1 MKIQLHGQSQPPEST
16 FDYLGDEQP
25 RPKTAV
31 KLSASRSAADTP
43 ITAEVAD
50 NDLLEL
56 AFDDGTLWYGAAG
69 ELPQL
74 LGQEEQRSAGD
85 TLEIPPTLRI
95 PLDDRGGIKEI
106 LIEGLKIFE
115 PKELTAAAA
124 LKVAARIEA
133 KIVREGVMRI
143 DRELGLHA
151 LQKDS
156 TAINASKPLLLLL
169 HGTCSSTS
177 GSFSGL
183 AESAHWPGIC
193 DHYGNN
199 MLSAEHYTWTKSP
212 LQNALDIIEQLPEGA
227 QLHLLSHSRGGL
239 IGEILCRCSS
249 PETLFSDD
257 EIAFLEHQDRD
268 GDARLLR
275 RLNEAA
281 RAKPFRV
288 QRFVRVAAPA
298 AGTSILSRR
307 LDHFLNFV
315 LNIIGYGIGQAVN
328 PIFQGIRSLLASTVG
343 QRGNPQVLPGLEAM
357 MPSSPLQ
364 SIFNN
369 HLLRLPDQ
377 LRIVAGNAGI
387 QGIGKTLVY
396 LLTRLYYFTDNDF
409 VVDTESMFMGGR
421 RVQPPVY
428 QFLSGRK
435 VDHFS
440 YFGNSASQEA
450 VRAGLLDEAPLPKG
464 YKEVREG
471 ERNRALLHGGS
482 VFPEGATG
490 QKPVVVLLPGIMGSN
505 LHDEGGPIW
514 INYRRMAGGS
524 LSRLA
529 VDAPGIAAESI
540 VGTAYAKLVKA
551 LGDDYDIVAYPF
563 DWRLSLRKAGAG
575 LAEKLR
581 RLLALEVPVQIIAHS
596 MGGLV
601 VRDLMMHEAEVWK
614 ALMGQPDFRVI
625 LLGTPWHGS
634 YLIPEVI
641 TGHSRRVKQVAL
653 LSLFQSKLDLLKLF
667 VRYPGL
673 YDLLPTDEQSHP
685 FEDIKLWKLMQFGT
699 GPGGWVLPRED
710 KELAYFKTYKQT
722 VQAKSSELDLSR
734 FVYVAGQDEA
744 TISSFV
750 FRDQNGFELSLKDLA
765 PLQKALD
772 PAASPFGQHLYELVY
787 KGTDQGDG
795 SVTWRTGIPQQLPA
809 DALYYST
816 TTHME
821 LANDESLFPAIR
833 DLLQSGSTKRLPHQP
848 AVSRSAERTFEMPV
862 QRVLSNDPEAL
873 MRGALGMD
881 TPLAYTVKARPAE
894 PQLSVRVKNG
904 DLRYARYPLIVGHFE
919 GDGIVS
925 AEKAI
930 DHLLGNQL
938 SEREM
943 LGLYPGEIGSNLILF
958 GDKGANNGAIVVGL
972 GLPEQLTPFNLAQT
986 IEMGCLEYIF
996 KNRDSGQEEIGV
1008 SALLIG
1014 SEYGFLAL
1022 NSSINSLLDGVRR
1035 ANRKAEELKGN
1046 LPRISEL
1053 ELIELHRQKA
1063 LNTFYLLYDGIYSQ
1077 KISGNI
1083 HLERPIEVANERRTF
1098 TPLSN
1103 QKEWWKR
1110 ITASLAAD
1118 GSLQYSASTGRAR
1131 VEQRRLQAN
1140 RSLLRGL
1147 LKQGSLNQVWD
1158 RELAKTIFEL
1168 LLPHDFKTAFR
1179 SHQNILL
1186 ILDEHTAWYPW
1197 ELLHYDDKDGQP
1209 ICVTAGMIR
1218 QLTTTH
1224 DRRGL
1229 KPIKARRALVIGD
1242 PILELGSLPQLPEA
1256 EREARDVGEMLG
1268 GARYDTKVFV
1278 QSPYTELVRQL
1289 YKDFKIIHIASHGVM
1304 RFGEEE
1310 KTGILLSDDIVLTP
1324 AEFNQ
1329 ISGTPELVFINSC
1342 YMGKIEPEQEA
1353 YFQNKYELAANI
1365 GTQLIQN
1372 GVKAV
1377 VVAGW
1382 AVNDSAARL
1391 FAKTFY
1397 AEMLG
1402 GAYFGEAVKA
1412 ARASCY
1418 RRFPHTTTW
1427 GAYQCYG
1434 DQFFVLEKGGRQ
1446 KSESQPYVLDQE
1458 ILIDLENAINWAQQP
1473 GKRSDGQ
1480 LAHLQAISRR
1490 IEESG
1495 LRNGKISEWEA
1506 RAYASLGEFKR
1517 AIACYQRL
1525 QASPDGDFSVK
1536 AIEQWCNLRVR
1547 VIAQE
1552 WEQQMAKQTEGGA
1565 AKEVLS
1571 AIEAEAE
1578 AVIVDLKSLLRLG
1591 KTAERLSLLGSAY
1604 KRRCIMAKDSETLT
1618 ACLEQMAE
1626 YYKQA
1631 CLLDNED
1638 LEKVQIYP
1646 LSNWIT
1652 AEKLLKDRGRLIRL
1666 SQLLPERLSDHL
1678 DTLLQHFKA
1687 VRDRRKFWDFIAL
1700 INVYQCKLLDAETQA
1715 ERREL
1720 RDAIVEEYRA
1730 AWRVGGAEKQKN
1742 SELAHTQFVHAAL
1755 QRLGGHPKGLEEV
1768 LEQLVDFFKTL

>member
-1 MKIQLHGQSQPPEST
+1 MKIQLYGQSQSPQST

-56 AFDDGTLWYGAAG
+56 AFGDGTLWYGAAG

-74 LGQEEQRSAGD
+74 LGQEPQRSAGD
-85 TLEIPPTLRI
+85 TLEIPPALRI

-143 DRELGLHA
+143 DQELGLHA
-151 LQKDS
+151 LAEDT
-156 TAINASKPLLLLL
+156 TAINVNKPALLLL

-177 GSFSGL
+177 GSFSAL
-183 AESAHWPGIC
+183 AKSGHWPGIC
-193 DHYGNN
+193 DHYGSN
-199 MLSAEHYTWTKSP
+199 MLSAEHFTWTKSP
-212 LQNALDIIEQLPEGA
+212 LQNAIEIIEQLPPGA

-249 PETLFSDD
+249 PDTFFSDD
-257 EIAFLEHQDRD
+257 EIAFLEHQERPD
-268 GDARLLR
+268 DAGLLR
-275 RLNEAA
+275 RLNELAQE
-281 RAKPFRV
+281 KNICV
-288 QRFVRVAAPA
+288 QRFVRVAAPV
-298 AGTSILSRR
+298 AGTSVLSRR

-315 LNIIGYGIGQAVN
+315 LNVAAYGLGQAAN
-328 PIFQGIRSLLASTVG
+328 PVFQGIRALLASTVA

-357 MPSSPLQ
+357 MPDSPLQ
-364 SIFNN
+364 PIFNN

-377 LRIVAGNAGI
+377 LRIIAGNAGR
-387 QGIGKTLVY
+387 QGFGKTLLY
-396 LLTRLYYFTDNDF
+396 LLSRLYYFTDNDF
-409 VVDTESMFMGGR
+409 VVDTDSMFMGGKR
-421 RVQPPVY
+421 AQQPSY
-428 QFLSGRK
+428 CFMSGGQ

-440 YFGNSASQEA
+440 YFGNEASQEA
-450 VRAGLLDEAPLPKG
+450 IRTGLLEETLLPKG
-464 YKEVREG
+464 YQEVQEG
-471 ERNRALLHGGS
+471 TRNRALLHGGS
-482 VFPEGATG
+482 VFPQGVEGR
-490 QKPVVVLLPGIMGSN
+490 KPIVVLLPGIMGSN
-505 LHDEGGPIW
+505 LHDEYGPVW

-524 LSRLA
+524 LSRLS
-529 VDAPGIAAESI
+529 VDAPGVTAPSV
-540 VGTAYAKLVKA
+540 VGTAYAKLVEELKK
-551 LGDDYDIVAYPF
+551 DYDVVVHPF
-563 DWRLSLRKAGAG
+563 DWRLSLQEAART
-575 LAEKLR
+575 LAKKLDK
-581 RLLALEVPVQIIAHS
+581 LLVYNVPIQIIAHS

-601 VRDLMMHEAEVWK
+601 VRDTMIHYHNQVWRSLMERD
-614 ALMGQPDFRVI
+614 DFRVI
-625 LLGTPWHGS
+625 LLGTPWQGS

-641 TGHSRRVKQVAL
+641 TGHSSRVRQIAL
-653 LSLFQSKLDLLKLF
+653 LSLFQSRLDLLKLF
-667 VRYPGL
+667 VKFPGL
-673 YDLLPTDEQSHP
+673 YELLPIDDESHP
-685 FEDIKLWKLMQFGT
+685 FEQLKLWQLMHFGT
-699 GPGGWVLPRED
+699 GLRDWVLPAED
-710 KELAYFKTYKQT
+710 EELAHFKAYKET
-722 VQAKSSELDLSR
+722 LKAELPKLDLSR
-734 FVYVAGQDEA
+734 FVYVAGQAEA
-744 TISSFV
+744 TLSNFV
-750 FRDQNGFELSLKDLA
+750 FRDQNGFELDLKDLEQ
-765 PLQKALD
+765 LQQALD
-772 PAASPFGQHLYELVY
+772 PTASAPFSNRYYELIY
-787 KGTDQGDG
+787 TGTDRGDG
-795 SVTWRTGIPQQLPA
+795 SVTWRTGIPSQLPA
-809 DALYYST
+809 DAVYYST

-821 LANDESLFPAIR
+821 LANDEGLFPAIR
-833 DLLQSGSTKRLPHQP
+833 ELLQHGKTQRLPHRP
-848 AVSRSAERTFEMPV
+848 SVSRAAERTFEMPV
-862 QRVLSNDPEAL
+862 PRVLSNDPEVL
-873 MRGALGMD
+873 MRGALGMN
-881 TPLAYTVKARPAE
+881 TPSLYAAAASESEAPLR
-894 PQLSVRVKNG
+894 VRVKNG
-904 DLRYARYPLIVGHFE
+904 DLRYARYPVIIGHFR

-925 AEKAI
+925 AEKAMN
-930 DHLLGNQL
+930 HLLDNQL
-938 SEREM
+938 AERES
-943 LGLYPGEIGSNLILF
+943 LGLYPGVIGSNLVLF
-958 GDKGANNGAIVVGL
+958 GRDGAESGAIIVGL
-972 GLPEQLTPFNLAQT
+972 GLPEELTPFNLSQT
-986 IEMGCLEYIF
+986 IEMGCLEYAF
-996 KNRDSGQEEIGV
+996 KMRDSREKKIGV

-1014 SEYGFLAL
+1014 SEYGFLSL
-1022 NSSINSLLDGVRR
+1022 NSSLNSLLEGVRN
-1035 ANRKAEELKGN
+1035 ANRKIQELGGG
-1046 LPRISEL
+1046 LPSIAEL

-1063 LNTFYLLYDGIYSQ
+1063 LNAFYLLHEGMNSRKLGD
-1077 KISGNI
+1077 NI
-1083 HLERPIEVANERRTF
+1083 HLQQPIEVAKERRTF
-1098 TPLSN
+1098 APLST

-1110 ITASLAAD
+1110 ITASVEDD

-1140 RSLLRGL
+1140 QSLLRGL
-1147 LKQGSLNQVWD
+1147 LKKGSMEQAWD

-1168 LLPHDFKTAFR
+1168 LLPHDFKASFH
-1179 SHQNILL
+1179 SQQNILL

-1197 ELLHYDDKDGQP
+1197 EMLHYDDKEGQP
-1209 ICVTAGMIR
+1209 ICVSAGMIR
-1218 QLTTTH
+1218 QLATSH
-1224 DRRGL
+1224 DRQGL
-1229 KPIKARRALVIGD
+1229 KPITERRALVIGD
-1242 PILELGSLPQLPEA
+1242 PQLKRGSLPQLSQA
-1256 EREARDVGEMLG
+1256 EREAREVGDVLG
-1268 GARYDTKVFV
+1268 GASYDTSVHIRADY
-1278 QSPYTELVRQL
+1278 PEIVRQL
-1289 YKDFKIIHIASHGVM
+1289 YKDFKIIHIASHGVL
-1304 RFGEEE
+1304 RYGPEK
-1310 KTGILLSDDIVLTP
+1310 KTGILLSEDVILTP

-1342 YMGKIEPEQEA
+1342 YMGKVEPEQEV
-1353 YFQNKYELAANI
+1353 YFQDKYELAANI
-1365 GTQLIQN
+1365 GTQLIRN

-1397 AEMLG
+1397 AEMLN

-1412 ARASCY
+1412 ARAACY
-1418 RRFPHTTTW
+1418 RQFPNTTTW

-1434 DQFFVLEKGGRQ
+1434 DQFFRLEKG
-1446 KSESQPYVLDQE
+1446 SSQEREERPYVLDQE
-1458 ILIDLENAINWAQQP
+1458 ILIDLEGAMNWAQRP
-1473 GKRSDGQ
+1473 DKRADEQ
-1480 LAHLQAISRR
+1480 LPYLQRISRR
-1490 IEESG
+1490 IDESG

-1506 RAYASLGEFKR
+1506 RVYAELGAFKQ
-1517 AIACYQRL
+1517 AIDCYQRL

-1552 WEQQMAKQTEGGA
+1552 WEKQTKLDA
-1565 AKEVLS
+1565 SKEVLE
-1571 AIEAEAE
+1571 AIAAEAE
-1578 AVIVDLKSLLRLG
+1578 AVVKDLKSLLRLG

-1604 KRRCIMAKDSETLT
+1604 KRRCVMAKDKETLT
-1618 ACLEQMAE
+1618 ASLEQMAE

-1631 CLLDNED
+1631 CLLDNDD
-1638 LEKVQIYP
+1638 LEKLRIYP

-1742 SELAHTQFVHAAL
+1742 SELAHTKFVHAAL